1 MFKHNIIQFETERIQ
16 KDGKQFYSVNI
27 SVDNV
32 LHGEYEYRSRYTAE
46 NILLCNYLSKEYQK
60 ELRKLNA
67 DDFNSLDKDGD
78 GVLINHSSEIGMTRI
93 IEGMGYKLT
102 RLQENMKY
110 TTYIFYKD
118 NQ

>member
-1 MFKHNIIQFETERIQ
+1 MFKHNIIQFETEIKEGGDRIS
-16 KDGKQFYSVNI
+16 SVKMW
-27 SVDNV
+27 VDNV
-32 LHGEYEYRSRYTAE
+32 LHSVREYQSRYIAE
-46 NILLCNYLSKEYQK
+46 RILLCNYLSKEYQK

-78 GVLINHSSEIGMTRI
+78 RFFIDSSSDIGVAQI